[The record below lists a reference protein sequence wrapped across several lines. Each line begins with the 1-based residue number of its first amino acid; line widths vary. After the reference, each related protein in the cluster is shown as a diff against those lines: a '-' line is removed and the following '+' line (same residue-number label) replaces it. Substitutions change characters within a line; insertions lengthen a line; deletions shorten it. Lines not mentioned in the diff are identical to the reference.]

1 MNPNRD
7 EQLLARWL
15 DGEMDADERASFDA
29 RLKTDSALRAE
40 AESLQ
45 SLRAAFQEG
54 FPRIAEVP
62 HADFFNSQIQD
73 RIAEIR
79 RSEAKPLPAA
89 QSSGYS
95 WVSLLRPWILGAGA
109 AACALIALLQWPASK
124 GAVSATLVLSTYAPN
139 ATVKANTFHSDDAN
153 ATVLMLDGLD
163 AVPADK
169 KVVGFRVHHSETDPQ
184 VAMTTMFS
192 DKGEVVMVLSKDG
205 RNQPRVIAR

>member
-1 MNPNRD
+1 MNPNPD

-29 RLKTDSALRAE
+29 RLKTDPALRAE

-62 HADFFNSQIQD
+62 HADFFNSQIQE

-89 QSSGYS
+89 HPAGMS
-95 WVSLLRPWILGAGA
+95 WVNMLRPWILGAAA
-109 AACALIALLQWPASK
+109 AACALLAVLQWPSASGVK
-124 GAVSATLVLSTYAPN
+124 GSTVVLSTYAPN
-139 ATVKANTFHSDDAN
+139 TTVKANTFHSSDAN

-163 AVPADK
+163 TIPADK
-169 KVVGFRVHHSETDPQ
+169 KVVGFRVHRSETDQQ
-184 VAMTTMFS
+184 VATTTMFS
-192 DKGEVVMVLSKDG
+192 DKGEIVMVLAKDS
-205 RNQPRVIAR
+205 RNQPRVFTR